1 LPDKQARSHCEKYGK
16 TSHYDGAIRYNGE
29 YDDHRLHFYK
39 CV

>member
-16 TSHYDGAIRYNGE
+16 TSHYDGAIRYNGD